1 MKQTISILNYPSSK
15 FTVGNSDFVGNF
27 HRNLACLFIIVIQ
40 KFAPAYHKEQGKHKP
55 RDRSARCVF
64 FFFLSFS
71 AGLKVWLKVA
81 NLVILVVYKWWQNP
95 CCGCYMWIPGLELD
109 HDKYVPEQENMGSK
123 L

>member
-1 MKQTISILNYPSSK
+1 
-15 FTVGNSDFVGNF
+15 
-27 HRNLACLFIIVIQ
+27 
-40 KFAPAYHKEQGKHKP
+40 
-55 RDRSARCVF
+55 VF